1 MGGYGSGWQGSK
13 KTTVEDTL
21 CLSISSLVKKKALV
35 AGSWTRGSWQWSY
48 EGSEPHAR
56 IGYEANLI
64 DPEAAWLKLTY
75 TASGTPVDYRVRLV
89 TTEPT
94 YGGRRWWFLC
104 PLARQDGGP
113 PRRVAKL
120 YLPPAGRYFG
130 SREAYELTY
139 TSCQDSGKFDGL
151 YRRLAAHMGTDP
163 SSIRLALKRLRRSA
177 PVTRP
182 GAGVTEVTFLM
193 AAQPQRADLSC
204 RSRNRRD
211 GPRRDIAYARGATL
225 YVRRSGG

>member
-1 MGGYGSGWQGSK
+1 MGGCGSGWQGSK
-13 KTTVEDTL
+13 KTTVGDTL

-64 DPEAAWLKLTY
+64 DPDAAWLKLTY
-75 TASGTPVDYRVRLV
+75 TASGNPMDYRVPLV
-89 TTEPT
+89 TTQPT

-120 YLPPAGRYFG
+120 YLPPGGRYFG
-130 SREAYELTY
+130 SREAYGLTY

-151 YRRLAAHMGTDP
+151 YRRLAAHMGTDL
-163 SSIRLALKRLRRSA
+163 SSIRLALKRL
-177 PVTRP
+177 
-182 GAGVTEVTFLM
+182 
-193 AAQPQRADLSC
+193 
-204 RSRNRRD
+204 
-211 GPRRDIAYARGATL
+211 
-225 YVRRSGG
+225 